1 MLTDAKVG
9 IHNGVD
15 GLVGGEV
22 KDIAWADVDG
32 WIGQVTFT
40 LTQQFTFT
48 GEDGQKASR

>member
-1 MLTDAKVG
+1 MTDDKVG

-40 LTQQFTFT
+40 LALIGHFYC
-48 GEDGQKASR
+48 ER

>member
-1 MLTDAKVG
+1 MWTDDKVG

-40 LTQQFTFT
+40 VK
-48 GEDGQKASR
+48 GEDGQNGLIVKASR

>member
-1 MLTDAKVG
+1 MTDAKVG

-32 WIGQVTFT
+32 WIGQVT
-40 LTQQFTFT
+40 
-48 GEDGQKASR
+48 GEDGQDGQNGLISKALR

>member
-1 MLTDAKVG
+1 MLTDDKVG

-32 WIGQVTFT
+32 WISQVTFT
-40 LTQQFTFT
+40 
-48 GEDGQKASR
+48 GDNGQNGLIVKASR